1 MPTIFTY
8 KHKVV
13 TPYGEMFIK
22 TEEAAND
29 NGVDNWIAE
38 NQQAINA
45 RFKDK
50 ANSLPVKVTAVYI
63 VKGDGTEIKL

>member
-1 MPTIFTY
+1 MAKAASNTETSLTIKESIMPTFFTY

-22 TEEAAND
+22 TQEPANE
-29 NGVDNWIAE
+29 NGVDNWIKE
-38 NQQAINA
+38 NQGSVNA

-50 ANSLPVKVTAVYI
+50 AEGLP
-63 VKGDGTEIKL
+63 